1 MSLDGEISMSSEAP
15 DFQKP
20 LEDVEYEDQ
29 VIEND
34 EAQNLKVGAFEY
46 DWDINS
52 EIEQFLISRQGV
64 TKSYLWLFGPLKNEL
79 SESACING
87 SYKMVY

>member
-34 EAQNLKVGAFEY
+34 EAQNLKVGAFED

-52 EIEQFLISRQGV
+52 EIEQFLISRMI
-64 TKSYLWLFGPLKNEL
+64 SELNE
-79 SESACING
+79 IQHNQ
-87 SYKMVY
+87 